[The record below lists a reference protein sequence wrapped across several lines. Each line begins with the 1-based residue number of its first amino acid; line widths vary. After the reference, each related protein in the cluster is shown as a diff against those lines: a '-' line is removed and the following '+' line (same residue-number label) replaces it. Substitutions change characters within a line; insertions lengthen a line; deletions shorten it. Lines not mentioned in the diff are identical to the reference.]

1 MKNILITG
9 GAGFIGSH
17 VALKLADKGY
27 EVTVLDN
34 LSPQIHGKYPQ
45 NTSPLYRSIRD
56 RVRFLRGSVTDRD
69 DWLRALDG
77 QHAVIHL
84 AAETGTG
91 QSMYEIEKYT
101 AVNIGGTSLMLD
113 ILTNTK
119 HSVSKVVVAASRAIY
134 GEGRYLSEEMG
145 YVYPLSR
152 ADEDMRRG
160 DFECKYPGCTK
171 PLRLV
176 GTTEDSAIHPTSVYG
191 ITKQVQ
197 EQLVMTVCP
206 AIGIAPV
213 AFRYQNVYGPGQS
226 LSNPYTG
233 ILSIFSTRIKNGNGI
248 NIFEDGRETR
258 DFVYIDDVADA
269 TILGLEKTSADGE
282 AFNVG
287 TGVATDVMTVARTLI
302 DKYGTEAPLTVS
314 GNYRLGDIRHNFAD
328 ISKARRLLGF
338 FSPLVVR
345 RRHRAVRPVGRR
357 PAGAGR
363 PVRRLDRGNETKRIV
378 QIVRPRRPRRIRTYP
393 YKRRTSRQDSA
404 PPRIGGRL
412 CPGQFSGASKSLR
425 PSGHNPV
432 DRRVGAAIRVV
443 PIDTKPSFRLH
454 SAAYHKRYGNDTPR
468 NAYGAI
474 FDSSS

>member
-1 MKNILITG
+1 METQSIPWREKVQLI
-9 GAGFIGSH
+9 
-17 VALKLADKGY
+17 
-27 EVTVLDN
+27 
-34 LSPQIHGKYPQ
+34 
-45 NTSPLYRSIRD
+45 
-56 RVRFLRGSVTDRD
+56 VRFLRGSVTDRN

-145 YVYPLSR
+145 YVYPLAR

-233 ILSIFSTRIKNGNGI
+233 ILSIFS
-248 NIFEDGRETR
+248 ETES
-258 DFVYIDDVADA
+258 I
-269 TILGLEKTSADGE
+269 SS
-282 AFNVG
+282 
-287 TGVATDVMTVARTLI
+287 RT
-302 DKYGTEAPLTVS
+302 A
-314 GNYRLGDIRHNFAD
+314 
-328 ISKARRLLGF
+328 ARRAI
-338 FSPLVVR
+338 SSISTMWPTR
-345 RRHRAVRPVGRR
+345 RSSVW
-357 PAGAGR
+357 
-363 PVRRLDRGNETKRIV
+363 K
-378 QIVRPRRPRRIRTYP
+378 RPRPT
-393 YKRRTSRQDSA
+393 A
-404 PPRIGGRL
+404 
-412 CPGQFSGASKSLR
+412 
-425 PSGHNPV
+425 
-432 DRRVGAAIRVV
+432 
-443 PIDTKPSFRLH
+443 KPSM
-454 SAAYHKRYGNDTPR
+454 SARAWRPT
-468 NAYGAI
+468 
-474 FDSSS
+474 S